1 MSPRP
6 DRPPVLF
13 PIVRWALALG
23 TLGAFAGAWNWAVA
37 FRGSPFTRA
46 YLVALIILGTITG
59 ASVGVVPGLLS
70 RLIGRLAP
78 GKRRAS
84 PSRRSSTAAMKLLR
98 WASVV
103 AVGFGLAVLAA
114 YLGSAPRFSGLLSH
128 QPRGVTIDESAPPN
142 VILISLDTVRPDH
155 LGAYGYGRAI
165 TPSFDAL
172 AAGGTL
178 FSRCVAASSW
188 TIPSHA
194 AIFTGASPSH
204 IGSSLVSRGRRGT
217 VLLPRDAVT
226 LAEVF
231 RTAGY
236 HTAAFIGGATMGSV
250 FGFDQGFDL
259 FNDRLPPSLSA
270 AADRIFLARPIRRIL
285 NIDPPSFLRF
295 LDPPF
300 ILVSNFLYDE
310 SQSLPS
316 DLHVS
321 FMKGVKRFDNSASE
335 VNHKVFS
342 WLDHRPPRPFFAFIH
357 YFDAHD
363 PYDPPPPFTPAGYDP
378 APSFIMK
385 NGLAERV
392 LNGRGPLTPSER
404 EHLTAGYDG
413 EIASLDHHLGVL
425 LDRLRAE
432 GVLDNAVVAVVSDH
446 GESFGEHGLVFHG
459 HHLYDHLTRAV
470 LLLAGR
476 GVPKARTEGAPAA
489 GIDVAPTLLDLA
501 GLDRPG
507 SMEGRSL
514 RPLLEGRAIDQAPLF
529 SELFGRTMSAP
540 DWEAFRHTRFSV
552 ELSGLKIIR
561 EADGPTRLFDLAADP
576 AESTDLSASRT
587 ADVERLAQLLAG
599 YLSRVAPPRPEEEG
613 EAAEEALESLRGL
626 GYIH

>member
-1 MSPRP
+1 MPR
-6 DRPPVLF
+6 RRREGPP
-13 PIVRWALALG
+13 I
-23 TLGAFAGAWNWAVA
+23 
-37 FRGSPFTRA
+37 
-46 YLVALIILGTITG
+46 
-59 ASVGVVPGLLS
+59 
-70 RLIGRLAP
+70 
-78 GKRRAS
+78 
-84 PSRRSSTAAMKLLR
+84 RSGSTAIKLLR
-98 WASVV
+98 WSVV
-103 AVGFGLAVLAA
+103 VAIGSGLAILAA

-128 QPRGVTIDESAPPN
+128 EPRGGSAGDSSPPN

-155 LGAYGYGRAI
+155 LGAYGYGRAL
-165 TPSFDAL
+165 TPSFDGL
-172 AAGGTL
+172 AAKGVL
-178 FSRCVAASSW
+178 FRRSVAASSW

-194 AIFTGASPSH
+194 AVLTGVPPSH
-204 IGSSLVSRGRRGT
+204 IGPGLVSRGRRGT
-217 VLLPRDAVT
+217 VHLPPEAVT

-231 RTAGY
+231 RTARY

-259 FNDRLPPSLSA
+259 FNDRLPPSLSTG
-270 AADRIFLARPIRRIL
+270 ADRIFLARPIRRLL

-310 SQSLPS
+310 SHSLPS

-363 PYDPPPPFTPAGYDP
+363 PYDPPPPFAPAGYDP

-385 NGLAERV
+385 NGVAERV
-392 LNGRGPLTPSER
+392 LNGRGPLTSSER
-404 EHLTAGYDG
+404 DHLVAGYDG

-432 GVLDNAVVAVVSDH
+432 GVLDNAVIAVVSDH

-459 HHLYDHLTRAV
+459 HHLYDHLTRSV
-470 LLLAGR
+470 LLLSGR
-476 GVPKARTEGAPAA
+476 GVPQGRTEDGPAA

-507 SMEGRSL
+507 SVQGRSL
-514 RPLLEGRAIDQAPLF
+514 RPLLEGKTIDQAPLF
-529 SELFGRTMSAP
+529 SELLGRTMSAP

-552 ELSGLKIIR
+552 EFSGLKIIR
-561 EADGPTRLFDLAADP
+561 ESDGPTRLFDLAADP
-576 AESTDLSASRT
+576 DESTDLAAVRT
-587 ADVERLAQLLAG
+587 ADVERLSRLLAD
-599 YLSRVAPPRPEEEG
+599 YLSRVAAPRPEEEG